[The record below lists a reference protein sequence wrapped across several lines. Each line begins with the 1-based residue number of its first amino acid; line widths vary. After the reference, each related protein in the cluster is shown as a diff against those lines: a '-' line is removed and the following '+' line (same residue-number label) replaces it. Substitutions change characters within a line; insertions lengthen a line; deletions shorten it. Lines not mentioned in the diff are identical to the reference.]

1 MKLPVTIK
9 SILLNSICLL
19 YILLFVYA
27 AVSKLLDFENFQ
39 VQLGQSPLLSAF
51 AKYVALAVPIIEL
64 IIAIL
69 LIFPKYRLVGLFAS
83 FSLMILFTAYIY
95 IILNYSSFVPCSCG
109 GILEKFGWMEHLI
122 FNILFVLLALIGIL
136 LLVYPGNNRLSRMKS
151 ITFSLIITGISL
163 LSIGIVLSL
172 FFLSEDIIHKR
183 NNFVRRFP
191 SHAQPEISKVDLQY
205 NSYYFAGIAGGKIY
219 LGNTTAPL
227 SVMVIDT
234 TLKTKSRVRIQLDN
248 NNLPYRSVE
257 VRIASPYFYLTDGT
271 VPCIFRGSIK
281 DWKAKQQKGKIFRFT
296 LAEPMD
302 SITMAFRLTSPS
314 TASNVLGTYKITD
327 HIISTVNPHL
337 LQKQIDGI
345 FDTDGMLIY
354 NQQLNRLHYIYYYRN
369 QFITIN
375 PQLQL
380 EKQGKTIDTV
390 SKAEIKVVNLPG
402 GESKMSTPPLVINKA
417 TAAYKN
423 LLFINSER
431 IGKYEDKNMLD
442 YASIIDVYNFITG
455 NYLSSLYVYHIDKQK
470 MKSFRVYGNKLFTL
484 TGHYLTVVKL
494 SDKLLDSNQ
503 EDVQS
508 H

>member
-1 MKLPVTIK
+1 
-9 SILLNSICLL
+9 
-19 YILLFVYA
+19 
-27 AVSKLLDFENFQ
+27 
-39 VQLGQSPLLSAF
+39 
-51 AKYVALAVPIIEL
+51 
-64 IIAIL
+64 
-69 LIFPKYRLVGLFAS
+69 
-83 FSLMILFTAYIY
+83 
-95 IILNYSSFVPCSCG
+95 
-109 GILEKFGWMEHLI
+109 
-122 FNILFVLLALIGIL
+122 
-136 LLVYPGNNRLSRMKS
+136 
-151 ITFSLIITGISL
+151 
-163 LSIGIVLSL
+163 
-172 FFLSEDIIHKR
+172 
-183 NNFVRRFP
+183 
-191 SHAQPEISKVDLQY
+191 
-205 NSYYFAGIAGGKIY
+205 
-219 LGNTTAPL
+219 
-227 SVMVIDT
+227 MVIDT

-248 NNLPYRSVE
+248 KNLPYRSVE

-302 SITMAFRLTSPS
+302 SIIMAFRLTSPS
-314 TASNVLGTYKITD
+314 TASNILGTYKITD
-327 HIISTVNPHL
+327 RIISKVNPHL

-369 QFITIN
+369 QFITID

-380 EKQGKTIDTV
+380 ERQGKTIDTV
-390 SKAEIKVVNLPG
+390 HKAQIKVANLPS

-417 TAAYKN
+417 AAAYKN

-442 YASIIDVYNFITG
+442 HASIVDVYDFITG

-494 SDKLLDSNQ
+494 SDKLLDAYQ

>member
-1 MKLPVTIK
+1 MKSNVTIK
-9 SILLNSICLL
+9 SIILDTICLL
-19 YILLFVYA
+19 FVLLFVYA

-51 AKYVALAVPIIEL
+51 AKYVAFAVPAIEV

-69 LIFPKYRLVGLFAS
+69 IIFPKYRLIGLFAS
-83 FSLMILFTAYIY
+83 FSLMILFTTYIY

-109 GILEKFGWMEHLI
+109 GILEELGWMEHLI
-122 FNILFVLLALIGIL
+122 FNIVFVLLALIGIFL
-136 LLVYPGNNRLSRMKS
+136 LIYPENNRLSRMKP
-151 ITFSLIITGISL
+151 IAFSLIIIGISL
-163 LSIGIVLSL
+163 SSMGIVLSL
-172 FFLSEDIIHKR
+172 YFLSEHIIHKR

-205 NSYYFAGIAGGKIY
+205 NSYYFAGIADGKIY

-234 TLKTKSRVRIQLDN
+234 TLKTKSQVRIQLDN
-248 NNLPYRSVE
+248 KDLPYRSVE

-302 SITMAFRLTSPS
+302 SITMAFRLTIPS
-314 TASNVLGTYKITD
+314 AASNILGTYKIVD
-327 HIISTVNPHL
+327 RIISKVNPHL
-337 LQKQIDGI
+337 LQRQIDGI

-354 NQQLNRLHYIYYYRN
+354 NQQFNRLHYIYYYRN

-380 EKQGKTIDTV
+380 ERKGKTIDTV
-390 SKAEIKVVNLPG
+390 SKAQIKVANLPD
-402 GESKMSTPPLVINKA
+402 GESKMSAPPLVINKA
-417 TAAYKN
+417 ASVYKN

-442 YASIIDVYNFITG
+442 HASIIDVYDIITG
-455 NYLSSLYVYHIDKQK
+455 NYLSSLYVYHIDKEK
-470 MKSFRVYGNKLFTL
+470 IKSFRVYDNKLFTL

-494 SDKLLDSNQ
+494 SDKILDAYQ
-503 EDVQS
+503 EDVPS